1 MRTTGTAAT
10 TTGMETRRLVA
21 DYINFRLQK
30 QGLRWST
37 CPELPAV
44 PTKVE
49 RAMRLLGEEFETRY
63 TEVFQ
68 EMCNQL
74 HITPNNAQPTFVA
87 IVNELFSDGIK
98 WGRIVAL
105 FSFGGAL
112 AVQCVEKEM
121 PPLVDNVVEWVAI
134 YVDSNLQSWIQEN
147 GGWVGTIFI
156 ITTIF
161 PSCLPS
167 VCCAFGFATAGCK
180 NDRYR
185 SSSRSLD
192 ARYAARLPQ
201 SRYVSSLAC

>member
-1 MRTTGTAAT
+1 MGTQYETGMRTTGTAAT

-44 PTKVE
+44 PTNVE

-121 PPLVDNVVEWVAI
+121 PVLVDNVVEWVAN

-147 GGWVGTIFI
+147 GGWVRTILLLLLYSSC
-156 ITTIF
+156 IF
-161 PSCLPS
+161 CLS
-167 VCCAFGFATAGCK
+167 CAFGYSAVGCK
-180 NDRYR
+180 NNRYW
-185 SSSRSLD
+185 SASLSLD
-192 ARYAARLPQ
+192 AR
-201 SRYVSSLAC
+201 

>member
-44 PTKVE
+44 PSKVE
-49 RAMRLLGEEFETRY
+49 RAMRLLGEEFESRY

-105 FSFGGAL
+105 FSFGGSL

-121 PPLVDNVVEWVAI
+121 PPLVDNVVEWVTN
-134 YVDSNLQSWIQEN
+134 YVDTNLLSWIQEN
-147 GGWVGTIFI
+147 GGWVRTI
-156 ITTIF
+156 
-161 PSCLPS
+161 
-167 VCCAFGFATAGCK
+167 
-180 NDRYR
+180 
-185 SSSRSLD
+185 
-192 ARYAARLPQ
+192 
-201 SRYVSSLAC
+201 

>member
-44 PTKVE
+44 PSKVE
-49 RAMRLLGEEFETRY
+49 RAMRLLGEEFESRY

-105 FSFGGAL
+105 FSFGGSL

-121 PPLVDNVVEWVAI
+121 PPLVDNVVEWVAN
-134 YVDSNLQSWIQEN
+134 YVDTNLLSWIQEN
-147 GGWVGTIFI
+147 GGWVCTMLSLLL
-156 ITTIF
+156 F
-161 PSCLPS
+161 PLQLPS
-167 VCCAFGFATAGCK
+167 ELRISPFVIWIS
-180 NDRYR
+180 DYR
-185 SSSRSLD
+185 LQKTINIGPHLSPSRLC
-192 ARYAARLPQ
+192 L
-201 SRYVSSLAC
+201 